1 MRNDERKILEKK
13 RVSLEEWLPDSR
25 QWESYAVFGGDIF
38 QRNIAVEQGIARC
51 FGHRAIFVIH
61 NNLSLEGELKNLLSI
76 YPDLEVYRYTPTTFV
91 NSQNRNYMPF
101 WGLDGD
107 RIQDVLYPE
116 AGQSNTSQYKS
127 GVRSYLRILEYEK
140 KPYTL
145 TNLLHLSQKKF
156 EKLEM
161 EDLNNI
167 PDEIRDEIEANLLTD
182 DVMGKVKNDI
192 ESFAGVFRSS
202 VWDEREEEM
211 VNLLAAVKN
220 KALIS
225 VYLPGRSGSVLDYL
239 AVELEMILESGLD
252 FLIVI
257 DSINIED
264 GRMKRILLNPSL
276 NMAKIIAADTV
287 GDVCSSV
294 RNSGEEILHRFQ
306 KIVLFKCANSLA
318 AKTYSDMIGSYL
330 KTIESKTVNNTRRI
344 GNWGSDRTE
353 GKSVSQQLVPRLE
366 PEELVALGTGAVLI
380 DQETEWIEKVGRIE
394 ELE

>member
-76 YPDLEVYRYTPTTFV
+76 YPDLEAYRYTPTTFV

-107 RIQDVLYPE
+107 RIQEVLYPE
-116 AGQSNTSQYKS
+116 AGQSQYKS

-167 PDEIRDEIEANLLTD
+167 PDEIRDEIEANLLAD

-225 VYLPGRSGSVLDYL
+225 VYLPVRSGSVLDYL
-239 AVELEMILESGLD
+239 AVELEMILESNLD

-276 NMAKIIAADTV
+276 NMSKIIAADTV

-306 KIVLFKCANSLA
+306 KIVLFKCANSLV
-318 AKTYSDMIGSYL
+318 AKTYSDIIGSYL

-344 GNWGSDRTE
+344 GNWGSDRTK
-353 GKSVSQQLVPRLE
+353 GKSVSQQLAPRLE

-380 DQETEWIEKVGRIE
+380 DQETEWIEKAGRIE